1 VSPALKGVLISL
13 PINAGIRHSGESFRA
28 LIGKA
33 ETLKCLNRRRRS
45 GKLKLKS
52 VFIRVHSW
60 LKIRSR
66 GSRGSR
72 FKTTPHPASG
82 QPNLGMAFLPVRSAF
97 I

>member
-1 VSPALKGVLISL
+1 L
-13 PINAGIRHSGESFRA
+13 E
-28 LIGKA
+28 
-33 ETLKCLNRRRRS
+33 
-45 GKLKLKS
+45 KLKLKS